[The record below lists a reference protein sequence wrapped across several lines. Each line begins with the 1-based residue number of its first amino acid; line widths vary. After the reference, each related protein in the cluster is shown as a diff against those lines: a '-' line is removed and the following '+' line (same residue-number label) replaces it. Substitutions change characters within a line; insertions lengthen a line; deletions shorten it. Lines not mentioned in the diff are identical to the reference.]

1 MPSRRTALQIGEEFS
16 KLQENRVQTY
26 NNLNHAHKEY
36 LASAPNYNFKKYQKE
51 VAEATAIFKDIS
63 TKVISLRK
71 EIDGSDLDTF
81 IEKVRRFQ
89 FNIILPL
96 SFKYLLYQSHKN
108 ISSSQKLIL
117 TMQSQMKKHFFQ
129 ILYIN
134 NLRFFSI
141 SLKELHF
148 ILLKS

>member
-51 VAEATAIFKDIS
+51 VAEATTIFKDIS

-81 IEKVRRFQ
+81 IEKVREV
-89 FNIILPL
+89 L
-96 SFKYLLYQSHKN
+96 
-108 ISSSQKLIL
+108 
-117 TMQSQMKKHFFQ
+117 
-129 ILYIN
+129 
-134 NLRFFSI
+134 
-141 SLKELHF
+141 
-148 ILLKS
+148 

>member
-51 VAEATAIFKDIS
+51 VAEATTIFKDIS

>member
-51 VAEATAIFKDIS
+51 VAEATTIFKDIS

-81 IEKVRRFQ
+81 IEKVQ
-89 FNIILPL
+89 E
-96 SFKYLLYQSHKN
+96 YEA
-108 ISSSQKLIL
+108 
-117 TMQSQMKKHFFQ
+117 KKTS
-129 ILYIN
+129 N
-134 NLRFFSI
+134 NGKIATGKTKGTRWRAQWYSYWRC
-141 SLKELHF
+141 
-148 ILLKS
+148 